1 MVAAGLRIIGGA
13 AEGKF
18 GGGPGADADDRLFSS
33 SGSWNE
39 VFLSAT
45 GPDESVTDGATNPEG
60 EPSAKLNDSGFK
72 FAVFYKVR
80 SCRAEAS
87 MAVLAAETIFV

>member
-39 VFLSAT
+39 VFLSA
-45 GPDESVTDGATNPEG
+45 AANPEG
-60 EPSAKLNDSGFK
+60 VPSAKLNDSGFK